1 MFNKLLFL
9 CVLRISYGF
18 STGWFSFTILVLAN
32 VIKHTQIFSHKL
44 NQMIKK
50 PFLDYINKYI
60 DLTSKEE
67 LLLLSKVVFRR
78 YLKNQYIVQ
87 QGDICKS
94 ANFIISGCS
103 KTFYMDFEGQEHIVM
118 FSIEDWWTSDL
129 GSFIT
134 QTPADFN
141 VQCIENTELIQFTF
155 ENLEELYSE
164 IPKLER
170 LFRKIVE
177 RAFVASQKRIIRN
190 FSLDAK
196 ERYNIF
202 RSTYP
207 KIDQRVPQY
216 MIASYLGITKEF
228 LSKIKSQLIHEQ

>member
-1 MFNKLLFL
+1 MNNKPL
-9 CVLRISYGF
+9 
-18 STGWFSFTILVLAN
+18 
-32 VIKHTQIFSHKL
+32 
-44 NQMIKK
+44 
-50 PFLDYINKYI
+50 LDYVKKYI
-60 DLTSKEE
+60 DLTSEE
-67 LLLLSKVVFRR
+67 EILLLSKINIRT

-87 QGDICKS
+87 QGDVCKS
-94 ANFIISGCS
+94 VNFIITGCT
-103 KTFYMDFEGQEHIVM
+103 KTFYMDTEGQEHIVM

-134 QTPADFN
+134 QKPADFN
-141 VQCIENTELIQFTF
+141 VQCIENTQLIQFSYD
-155 ENLEELYSE
+155 NLEELYIE
-164 IPKLER
+164 IPKFER

-196 ERYNIF
+196 ERYKIF
-202 RSTYP
+202 KTTYP

-228 LSKIKSQLIHEQ
+228 LSKIKSQLINEQ